1 MAWTSNIDLIQK
13 LYIAFYG
20 RPADPGGLRYWAS
33 QLPDNSTANSAAT
46 RELISRFI
54 NSQEAQDRFGSPS
67 LDSAIARIY
76 TYAFHRDATNADK
89 ALYTG
94 KTVVDVLV
102 NVISVSS
109 GPDYA
114 SLNNKLEYAKW
125 FTAFLDPNGDG
136 LPNDDSTGTK
146 FYATFYGNTDATDI
160 AAKLNLIDAANPAV
174 KSNVLN
180 DVISIADPGDE
191 IKTNPP
197 STGQTFTLTD
207 KLDIFTN
214 VGSGTVNAVISST
227 AGETTWQVAD
237 QISGGTAGSTLNL
250 TAVVGGNI
258 STAGRSTSGIE
269 NFNITF
275 ADNDTNNNHTL
286 TVDASTLTGAKNF
299 TIVSA
304 TASNGDKVAFT
315 GLAKSQNVTIKSAD
329 SDLNVE
335 LSYKSGED
343 SGASDVAALAV
354 DGAKVGTVT
363 VNGDFETVKVTGTGT
378 SSVSTLNAAGNKMTK
393 LEIAGAG
400 ATTLSSV
407 TGFDTA
413 ASKLTID
420 ASAATGN
427 VTVGVALSDKF
438 DIKGGSGSDTIIATN
453 TTGVN
458 ISSSFKSTGVET
470 ILFKENG
477 TSSALTHT
485 INLTNATGVTTVG
498 LRGSASSNADTVTFN
513 NVADNIT
520 VLLQGDKTAANQT
533 LGSVAVAVKN
543 ATASAPA
550 NAVTIKVNNQGQD
563 TGMTGSTENTIA
575 VGTVTANNV
584 KNITI
589 DAADGDVSAFTLAA
603 NGLVSLTVKA
613 TEDFVFSSAVGA
625 ATKTTTI
632 DASQVAGKA
641 EFTLTNNLEKDVTVT
656 TGAGKDKVTLGD
668 QTQNTSSSDNTITI
682 NLGDGDDTFVTGSVA
697 NKSVLKV
704 DLGAGND
711 TVEVTNNKNI
721 TSAKS
726 HSIDFGD
733 GIDTLKFQGSNNT
746 DISTVTLDNL
756 EKVLLTGAGDLS
768 VQAAS
773 FSGKS
778 IEIITIGSGRLQ
790 LVGTDG
796 ADTIDA
802 STLNIVGPNGVKI
815 KGGQGN
821 DTITLKS
828 GAVDRVV
835 FEATAAANGED
846 IINNFTTG
854 ITNGDILD
862 FSAFTSAAGALDN
875 TVYTSNPSSPVTL
888 TNNSAVRLVDIPG
901 GQDITTAAGL
911 LAALNTGGEYAN
923 IDGTNS
929 GDRIIFLTAS
939 SATATTFKVFYAIVG
954 STPTEFASVTLVGT
968 VNASGALGTLVG
980 ANFDLS

>member
-1 MAWTSNIDLIQK
+1 
-13 LYIAFYG
+13 
-20 RPADPGGLRYWAS
+20 
-33 QLPDNSTANSAAT
+33 
-46 RELISRFI
+46 
-54 NSQEAQDRFGSPS
+54 
-67 LDSAIARIY
+67 
-76 TYAFHRDATNADK
+76 
-89 ALYTG
+89 
-94 KTVVDVLV
+94 
-102 NVISVSS
+102 
-109 GPDYA
+109 
-114 SLNNKLEYAKW
+114 
-125 FTAFLDPNGDG
+125 
-136 LPNDDSTGTK
+136 
-146 FYATFYGNTDATDI
+146 
-160 AAKLNLIDAANPAV
+160 
-174 KSNVLN
+174 
-180 DVISIADPGDE
+180 
-191 IKTNPP
+191 
-197 STGQTFTLTD
+197 
-207 KLDIFTN
+207 
-214 VGSGTVNAVISST
+214 
-227 AGETTWQVAD
+227 VAD

-250 TAVVGGNI
+250 TAVVGNHI

-275 ADNDTNNNHTL
+275 ADADASTHTL

-329 SDLNVE
+329 DDLNVE
-335 LSYKSGED
+335 LSYKTGED

-354 DGAKVGTVT
+354 DGAKVNEIK

-400 ATTLSSV
+400 ATTLSEV
-407 TGFDTA
+407 VGFSTT

-458 ISSSFKSTGVET
+458 IGSSFKSTGVET

-498 LRGSASSNADTVTFN
+498 LRGSASTKADTVTFN

-613 TEDFVFSSAVGA
+613 TEDFVFSSTVGVA
-625 ATKTTTI
+625 AKTTTI

-641 EFTLTNNLEKDVTVT
+641 QFTLTNNLEKDVTVT

-668 QTQNTSSSDNTITI
+668 QDQNTSSNNTITI
-682 NLGDGDDTFVTGSVA
+682 NLGDGDDTLITAKVGASNSKT
-697 NKSVLKV
+697 VLKV

-711 TVEVTNNKNI
+711 TVVVTDSFG
-721 TSAKS
+721 TGT

-733 GIDTLKFQGSNNT
+733 GTDTLKFEGSTNK
-746 DISTVTLDNL
+746 DISTVTLENL
-756 EKVLLTGAGDLS
+756 EKVLLTGGGDLS

-778 IEIITIGSGRLQ
+778 IEITTVGTGRLQ

-828 GAVDRVV
+828 GAVDTVV
-835 FEATAAANGED
+835 FENSASANGVD
-846 IINNFTTG
+846 TINNFEFG
-854 ITNGDILD
+854 SGKDILSVGGTGG
-862 FSAFTSAAGALDN
+862 FLGATVDADN
-875 TVYTSNPSSPVTL
+875 GSSTLGVMIANSIDLTGGGSNPANVVFLIDIQTL
-888 TNNSAVRLVDIPG
+888 TSSNFGSSASSTVIK
-901 GQDITTAAGL
+901 TAASSKYFIIADVAGDADDIMNL
-911 LAALNTGGEYAN
+911 YFVTT
-923 IDGTNS
+923 DTNNV
-929 GDRIIFLTAS
+929 
-939 SATATTFKVFYAIVG
+939 AT
-954 STPTEFASVTLVGT
+954 VTLVGT
-968 VNASGALGTLVG
+968 INEGTVHVTNL
-980 ANFDLS
+980 A